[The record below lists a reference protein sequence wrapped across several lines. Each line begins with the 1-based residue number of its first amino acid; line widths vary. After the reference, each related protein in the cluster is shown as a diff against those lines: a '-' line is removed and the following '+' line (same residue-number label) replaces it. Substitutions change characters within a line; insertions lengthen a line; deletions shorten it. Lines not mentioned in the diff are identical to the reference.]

1 MLFSFCRGSCYCTR
15 PVPSPPLIIIVSIII
30 VLISLDTELS
40 VQCDGRLGLG
50 VAGRAC
56 GWVAGRAGFWGVLAT
71 WVRGWRL
78 QPVGF

>member
-40 VQCDGRLGLG
+40 VQCDGCLGWGWVWLAG
-50 VAGRAC
+50 LVAGLQVGQA
-56 GWVAGRAGFWGVLAT
+56 FGVFLLP
-71 WVRGWRL
+71 GSG
-78 QPVGF
+78 VGGSSL